1 LFRSSS
7 VVAGALFVAL
17 ALSACNHAAS
27 SPSPAAWTM
36 YQNGLTHNAVL
47 PSQLPETT
55 YAIDTGAK
63 MNGGLAYDGRWLYA
77 ATFAGDLLAIDPA
90 NGGVQWRIRADD
102 VLMSSPI
109 VAGGMVFVGSGTN
122 RQLWERKGSAAW
134 GRPSGNH
141 WYAFKAD
148 SGAAVWQYP
157 TVGEAMP
164 SAAYD
169 NGVLVF
175 ATGDNFAQAVGALTG
190 RLLWKTQLPG
200 VPTMASAMIDRGV
213 VFLAATQG
221 KPEVYEIGRSH
232 TLALDLHTGAI
243 RWSAP
248 YGNGDCT
255 PTVAQNMVFVES
267 AKDGPKGPLEA
278 TGTNSV
284 IALDE
289 ATGKMRWR
297 YTSAA
302 GYYTAVGSNER
313 AIAGTYD
320 GGVLYQ
326 SIPATSELLAF
337 DAATGRVKWH
347 VHTNASVKMSPV
359 IDHGSVYAGDTGGVF
374 YRLDAR
380 TGAVLAAVPYD
391 RPYTTSP
398 PVILGK
404 TLFVTDTE
412 YLRALPL
419 SNF

>member
-1 LFRSSS
+1 
-7 VVAGALFVAL
+7 
-17 ALSACNHAAS
+17 
-27 SPSPAAWTM
+27 M

-77 ATFAGDLLAIDPA
+77 VTFAGDLMAMDPA
-90 NGGVQWRIRADD
+90 NGAVQWRSRADD
-102 VLMSSPI
+102 VLMSSPV
-109 VAGGMVFVGSGTN
+109 VAGGLVFVGSGTN
-122 RQLWERKGSAAW
+122 RQLYERKGSAAW

-169 NGVLVF
+169 NGILVF
-175 ATGDNFAQAVGALTG
+175 ATGDNLAQAVDAPTG
-190 RLLWKTQLPG
+190 RLLWKTRLPG

-221 KPEVYEIGRSH
+221 KPEVYDIDRSH
-232 TLALDLHTGAI
+232 TLALDLRTGAI

-289 ATGKMRWR
+289 TTGKMRWR
-297 YTSAA
+297 YTSSP

-320 GGVLYQ
+320 AGVLYQ
-326 SIPATSELLAF
+326 SIPATSELMAF

-347 VHTNASVKMSPV
+347 VRTNASVKMSPV
-359 IDHGSVYAGDTGGVF
+359 IDHGSVYVGDTGGVF